1 MNNTL
6 NTGGRVGWL
15 FIRSEESCSIV
26 TGQKAEYLGIN
37 TGFMDWCEYRS
48 LRKFISGY
56 FKFLS
61 EIGSKVTSY

>member
-6 NTGGRVGWL
+6 NTGRRVGWL
-15 FIRSEESCSIV
+15 FIRSEESSSIV
-26 TGQKAEYLGIN
+26 TGQKAEYWGIN

-56 FKFLS
+56 FKLLS
-61 EIGSKVTSY
+61 EIGSKAIS